1 MTRPTLA
8 ILVLTAGI
16 SLSPAFGQDP
26 MAAQE
31 KCSALAKRFF
41 IDNDYHEVSQLNGK
55 TWFFSYECHYNQK
68 LNKCLILISGK
79 SPGRNYISS
88 IDLIDINENKTIA
101 EYMNEF
107 NKKGILQFRNCSYGE
122 ISLSTN
128 AGRDFDPVTKKWVSP
143 SKAAVESL
151 KHPFS
156 DLAKDGFDQW
166 VNAYMTE

>member
-1 MTRPTLA
+1 MIRPTLGF
-8 ILVLTAGI
+8 LVLSVGI
-16 SLSPAFGQDP
+16 LLSPAFAQDS

-31 KCSALAKRFF
+31 KCAELARKFF
-41 IDNDYHEVSQLNGK
+41 TNNDYHEVSKLNGQ

-68 LNKCLILISGK
+68 LNKCFILISGK
-79 SPGRNYISS
+79 SPGRNYITS

-107 NKKGILQFRNCSYGE
+107 NKKGVLQFRNCTYGE
-122 ISLSTN
+122 VSLGTN

-143 SKAAVESL
+143 SKATVESL